1 MNDPRAWKE
10 EREKG
15 RRKGRREIGRRE
27 EKEIGMEVRKEK
39 R

>member
-15 RRKGRREIGRRE
+15 RREERREIGRGEE
-27 EKEIGMEVRKEK
+27 EK
-39 R
+39 